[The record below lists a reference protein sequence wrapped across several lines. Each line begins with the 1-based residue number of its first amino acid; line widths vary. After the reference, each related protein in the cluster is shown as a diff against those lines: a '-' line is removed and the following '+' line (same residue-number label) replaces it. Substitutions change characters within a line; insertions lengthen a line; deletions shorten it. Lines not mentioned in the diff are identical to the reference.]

1 MLAEEDW
8 GDGLKVLTTYKPKE
22 CQYKAQNNDIVHY
35 HYVGRLGND
44 GQVFGQRYVNNVLQF
59 AWNYFKTMICNI
71 NLLLYWKEFQRSVM
85 HAML

>member
-44 GQVFGQRYVNNVLQF
+44 GKVFGQRYINNIYIYIYCSFHGTIL
-59 AWNYFKTMICNI
+59 
-71 NLLLYWKEFQRSVM
+71 RP
-85 HAML
+85 